1 MKNKKYVLMTI
12 EKDFKYE
19 GFERYHFKLFESY
32 FELQKHLQNF
42 WYIEKN
48 KYKVFEETDFKK
60 DYSLA
65 PIKKEGFRI

>member
-19 GFERYHFKLFESY
+19 GFERYYYKLFDSY

-48 KYKVFEETDFKK
+48 KYKVFEETEFKK
-60 DYSLA
+60 DYSCCD
-65 PIKKEGFRI
+65 IKRSIR

>member
-12 EKDFKYE
+12 EKDYKYE
-19 GFERYHFKLFESY
+19 GFVRHHFKLFESY
-32 FELQKHLQNF
+32 FDLQKHLQNF

-48 KYKVFEETDFKK
+48 KYMVFEETDFKK

-65 PIKKEGFRI
+65 PVKKEGFRL